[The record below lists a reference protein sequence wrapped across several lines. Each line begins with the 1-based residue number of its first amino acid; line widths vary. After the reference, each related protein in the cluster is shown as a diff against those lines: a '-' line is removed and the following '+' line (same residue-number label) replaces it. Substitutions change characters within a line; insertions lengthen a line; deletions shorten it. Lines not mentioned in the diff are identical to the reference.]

1 MALASLLAG
10 EASHP
15 RAVPECTCCS
25 LLHADTCRVCT
36 CGSRPRCGLVCAAAT
51 PAPPGLAEAWAS
63 TRATFSH
70 RRRRCGPRLCSS
82 CPVHHCDVPS
92 CGVLSCAVQKTEPKS
107 ESGAGSGIKLG
118 RFNKDP
124 RDGGGGALLLHV
136 VRHCRCLY
144 ARRSSRGVA
153 WRGVAWRYCGLRRA
167 ALCALRCPAF
177 SDVDLEK
184 LRDAIQKVCRSTD
197 PLGRSMVRGTAAR
210 CCGGDM

>member
-1 MALASLLAG
+1 MPTHVACARVA
-10 EASHP
+10 
-15 RAVPECTCCS
+15 
-25 LLHADTCRVCT
+25 HARVVV
-36 CGSRPRCGLVCAAAT
+36 SCAQ
-51 PAPPGLAEAWAS
+51 
-63 TRATFSH
+63 RQ
-70 RRRRCGPRLCSS
+70 RRRRQGWRRHGQAHARHSRIGGEGVVLVSVV
-82 CPVHHCDVPS
+82 PVQHHCDVPS